1 MSKDVRDATPD
12 GLPTTDGE
20 LVRATL
26 RGDRGAFDLLVG
38 RYQRLATATAY
49 RLLSNTD
56 DALEVTQDAFL
67 RAFQRLAS
75 LSKPERFG
83 AWLTRIVVN
92 QALNY
97 RRGRALRQKES
108 LTPLRLGGEDNQ
120 RGELNIADTATASP
134 EEEASAKELK
144 EDIYDA
150 LGDLPEKQR
159 MALVLFSVQKLP
171 QKQVA
176 EMLNMSVEA
185 VKWHVFTARKKLKDR
200 FRDYL

>member
-134 EEEASAKELK
+134 EE
-144 EDIYDA
+144 
-150 LGDLPEKQR
+150 QR
-159 MALVLFSVQKLP
+159 MALVLSSVQKLP

>member
-1 MSKDVRDATPD
+1 MQDATPD

-20 LVRATL
+20 LVQATL

-67 RAFQRLAS
+67 RAYQRLGS

-108 LTPLRLGGEDNQ
+108 LTPLRFGGDPAEHA
-120 RGELNIADTATASP
+120 ELNIADTATASP
-134 EEEASAKELK
+134 EEETSARELK
-144 EDIYDA
+144 DDIYEA
-150 LGDLPEKQR
+150 LQGLPEKQR
-159 MALVLFSVQKLP
+159 MALVLFSIQKLP
-171 QKQVA
+171 QKKVA
-176 EMLNMSVEA
+176 EMLNISVEA
-185 VKWHVFTARKKLKDR
+185 VKWHVFTARKKLKEK